1 MSKVKIE
8 GNASGTGTLTIAAPN
23 TNTDR
28 TLTLPDADITL
39 GGGVDGVDS
48 DYTSGTAVKIDSSGN
63 VGIGTTSPT
72 TNYTNTVHVHSAT
85 SGASVHLTDSGS
97 GSTASDGL
105 EVFQYG
111 NDGYIWERSS
121 GTLRF
126 GTSATERMRIDSSG
140 NLLVGITSLPAY
152 SVSTGTHFAYK
163 RDTGALIATQSTSG
177 WANFYIGNNT
187 GGGNA
192 AMSFRYAGGNV
203 GSIYINTSSTSY
215 NTSSDYRLKEDVQ
228 PMSGSI
234 DRVKALNPV
243 NFAWK
248 EDGTRVDGFLAHE
261 AAEVVPEAVSG
272 EKDAMTTEEYEVTPA
287 VLDDDGNVVTEA
299 VMGERE
305 VPDYQGI
312 DQSKLVPLLTSAL
325 QEAIAKIEDLETRL
339 AAVEGA

>member
-140 NLLVGITSLPAY
+140 NLLVGTTQGPNVSDKGVQIYDAGAY
-152 SVSTGTHFAYK
+152 G
-163 RDTGALIATQSTSG
+163 RI
-177 WANFYIGNNT
+177 
-187 GGGNA
+187 
-192 AMSFRYAGGNV
+192 NV
-203 GSIYINTSSTSY
+203 GKSY
-215 NTSSDYRLKEDVQ
+215 NGTIWGFRCYHLGSSVGGIQYSNTATSIVTSSDYRLKEDVQ
-228 PMSGSI
+228 PMENSI
-234 DRVKALNPV
+234 ERVKQLNPV

-248 EDGTRVDGFLAHE
+248 LDGSRVDGFLAHE
-261 AAEVVPEAVSG
+261 AQEVVPEAVSG
-272 EKDAMTTEEYEVTPA
+272 TKDAVDAE
-287 VLDDDGNVVTEA
+287 GN
-299 VMGERE
+299 
-305 VPDYQGI
+305 PDYQGI
-312 DQSKLVPLLTSAL
+312 DQSKLVPLLTAAL
-325 QEAIAKIEDLETRL
+325 QEAIAKIEDLEARL